1 MALRGRNEF
10 LIICFVRVQILH
22 ILLRGT
28 IGNPALQDGLNVYHI
43 TCTLSFFVGKDR
55 LYHVHDVQLVLFP
68 HSVDDGVQLVEDTL
82 PMELVLFEGAFEA
95 LAVLE
100 ILHALAVEHTVC
112 PVAFVFSFVALSVE
126 NAVT

>member
-1 MALRGRNEF
+1 
-10 LIICFVRVQILH
+10 
-22 ILLRGT
+22 
-28 IGNPALQDGLNVYHI
+28 
-43 TCTLSFFVGKDR
+43 
-55 LYHVHDVQLVLFP
+55 
-68 HSVDDGVQLVEDTL
+68 
-82 PMELVLFEGAFEA
+82 MELVLFEGAFEA